1 MHTSNRF
8 KERITF
14 VVSIVLL
21 IVAGI
26 LRRHEII
33 VLIFFLVPGIVLLF
47 VSSFYTVKRRFT
59 NLVVNIK
66 NLFR

>member
-26 LRRHEII
+26 LRKHEII
-33 VLIFFLVPGIVLLF
+33 VLIFLVPGIVLLF

-66 NLFR
+66 KFI